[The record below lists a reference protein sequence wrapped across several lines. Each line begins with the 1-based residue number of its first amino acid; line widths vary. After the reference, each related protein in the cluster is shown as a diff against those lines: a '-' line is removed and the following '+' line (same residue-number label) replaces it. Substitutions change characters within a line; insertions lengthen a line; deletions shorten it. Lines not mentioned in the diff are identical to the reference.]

1 MMVIVVHADA
11 DFFFFFNSITGA
23 RITFPDLNLPL
34 LPLLMR
40 SSVCGWD
47 HVSFREPSSEQ
58 T

>member
-11 DFFFFFNSITGA
+11 DFFFFNSITGA
-23 RITFPDLNLPL
+23 HITFPDLNLPF

-40 SSVCGWD
+40 SSVWGWD